1 MNEDEP
7 SAGSGSRK
15 NRQSAVQPGTARGVK
30 IAIGV
35 GAGLL
40 VLLTLAVWG
49 LFEAFSS

>member
-1 MNEDEP
+1 MNED
-7 SAGSGSRK
+7 GRSGESSRK

-40 VLLTLAVWG
+40 ALLTLAAWG
-49 LFEAFSS
+49 MFRAFSG